1 MRHDSKATRPT
12 VIHEK
17 KAVVGLLLALCC
29 GCHAPG
35 QDPAEPVLRLWKAS
49 HGETAQDFERV
60 LAPFFALH
68 TDLRLE
74 AVVHPWQGWDERY
87 ATAYTGGIA
96 PDIAYM
102 PDEFW
107 PRFAAAGKLA
117 ALDELFPEEVEAMS
131 REYPDNLWQLGSMGG
146 HQYGIPYVYVSWHLY
161 YNPELFDRAGLAY
174 PPATPDAAGFDEWTW
189 ERFREVGLALSQD
202 RDGDGTQDQWGLA
215 WSTLDVNPNAIYPF
229 LWQGGADLL
238 DADRQHNGFAEH
250 GAVGFRFMRDLA
262 RDGIV
267 PEEGLHPSPSELFY
281 DGRAGM
287 LIAPESTIHILKRD
301 FPDLPFGT
309 AIVARGPATD
319 FYEGRGAFGNS
330 GFWVLSHDSPRPRE
344 AFDLLR
350 TITSPTPSA
359 AMMEV
364 VQLFSARSDWQAPRD
379 DPRLETFLSGRR
391 FLVPYPLHPRL
402 RLVHSIIQAEVQA
415 MLLDRRTPEEAV
427 AAAAAAVDDLVALR

>member
-1 MRHDSKATRPT
+1 MVTRFKT
-12 VIHEK
+12 R
-17 KAVVGLLLALCC
+17 AVAVGGLLLALCC

-35 QDPAEPVLRLWKAS
+35 SRDSAEPVLRLWKAS

-117 ALDELFPEEVEAMS
+117 ALDELFPEEIEAMS

-174 PPATPDAAGFDEWTW
+174 PPATPDAADFDEWTW

-202 RDGDGTQDQWGLA
+202 HDGDGTQDQWGLA

-238 DADRQHNGFAEH
+238 DEDRQHNGFAER

-267 PEEGLHPSPSELFY
+267 PEDGLHPAPAELFY

-287 LIAPESTIHILKRD
+287 MIAPVSTMHILKRD
-301 FPDLPFGT
+301 FPDLSFGA
-309 AIVARGPATD
+309 AIVPRGPATD

-330 GFWVLSHDSPRPRE
+330 GFWVLCHDSPRPDE

-350 TITSPTPSA
+350 TITSPTPSS

-364 VQLFSARSDWQAPRD
+364 VQLFGARLDWQAPQD
-379 DPRLETFLSGRR
+379 DPRLETFISGRR

-427 AAAAAAVDDLVALR
+427 AAAAAAVDNLVALS